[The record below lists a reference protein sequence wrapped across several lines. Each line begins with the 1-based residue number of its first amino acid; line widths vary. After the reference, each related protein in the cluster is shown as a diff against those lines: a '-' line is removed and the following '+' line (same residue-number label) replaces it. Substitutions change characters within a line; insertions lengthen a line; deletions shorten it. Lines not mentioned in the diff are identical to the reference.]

1 MDVVVVGSG
10 LAGLVAA
17 RRLADAG
24 NDVRVFE
31 RDSRV
36 GGRVKSDHENGFVF
50 DHGFQVLFPRYPA
63 VERELDLDALD
74 LRRFRSGATL
84 VRPGERA
91 VLADPLDDPRAV
103 VETLLNRDVT
113 FGDKLRVLALRL
125 ELGRKPIA
133 EILDADTATVEA
145 FLERKGFSESFRERF
160 AAPFYGGI
168 TLDRSLSASRLVFE
182 YTFKML
188 IADAA
193 AVPAD
198 GMGAIPDQ
206 LAGRAREAGVTIQTE
221 RAVGTVTPTGEGVS
235 VTTGRE
241 TVEADAAVVATD
253 PPTARE
259 LTGVETIPTDGRGCV
274 TQQFALPDRQALD
287 TENRLL
293 LNTADARPNQ
303 VAPLSDAAPE
313 YAPDGTQLLSATFL
327 GDQDASD
334 DELATEVREA
344 LSAWFPANS
353 FTELELLRTDRIPF
367 AQFEQPPGFTGEL
380 PAVDD
385 PEGAVY
391 LAGDYTEWSSIQGAM
406 ESGLR
411 AARAVEQHG

>member
-1 MDVVVVGSG
+1 MDVAVAGGG

-24 NDVRVFE
+24 NEVRVFE

-36 GGRVKSDHENGFVF
+36 GGRVRSDHEEGFVF
-50 DHGFQVLFPRYPA
+50 DHGFQVLFPSYPA

-84 VRPGERA
+84 VRPGERT
-91 VLADPLDDPRAV
+91 VLADPLDDPRAA
-103 VETLLNRDVT
+103 VETLFNRDVT
-113 FGDKLRVLALRL
+113 LGDKLRVLALRR
-125 ELGRKPIA
+125 ELGRKSIA
-133 EILDADTATVEA
+133 EILDTDTTTVAE
-145 FLERKGFSESFRERF
+145 FLDRKGFSELFRERF

-168 TLDRSLSASRLVFE
+168 TLDRSLSTSRLVFE

-198 GMGAIPDQ
+198 GMGAIPEQ
-206 LAGRAREAGVTIQTE
+206 LAGHARDAGATIETG
-221 RAVGTVTPTGEGVS
+221 RAVETVAQSGDGVS
-235 VTTGRE
+235 IETADG
-241 TVEADAAVVATD
+241 TVEADAAIVATD

-259 LTGVETIPTDGRGCV
+259 LTGVEAIPTDGRGCV
-274 TQQFALPDRQALD
+274 TQQFALPAHQALD
-287 TENRLL
+287 TGNRLL
-293 LNTADARPNQ
+293 LNTTDARPNQ

-327 GDQDASD
+327 GEQDKSD
-334 DELATEVREA
+334 EELATEVREA
-344 LSAWFPANS
+344 LSAWFPENS
-353 FTELELLRTDRIPF
+353 FAELELLRTDRISF
-367 AQFEQPPGFTGEL
+367 AQFDQPPGFREGL
-380 PAVDD
+380 PAVDEPD
-385 PEGAVY
+385 GPVY

-406 ESGLR
+406 KSGLR
-411 AARAVEQHG
+411 AAQAVEH

>member
-1 MDVVVVGSG
+1 MDVAVAGGG

-24 NDVRVFE
+24 NEVRVFE

-36 GGRVKSDHENGFVF
+36 GGRVRSDHEEGFVF
-50 DHGFQVLFPRYPA
+50 DHGFQVLFPSYPA

-84 VRPGERA
+84 VRPGERT
-91 VLADPLDDPRAV
+91 VLADPLDDPRAA
-103 VETLLNRDVT
+103 VETLFNRDVT
-113 FGDKLRVLALRL
+113 LGDKLRVLALRR
-125 ELGRKPIA
+125 ELGRKSIA
-133 EILDADTATVEA
+133 EILDTDTTTVAE
-145 FLERKGFSESFRERF
+145 FLGAKGFSELFRERF

-168 TLDRSLSASRLVFE
+168 TLDRSLSTSRLVFE

-198 GMGAIPDQ
+198 GMGAIPEQ
-206 LAGRAREAGVTIQTE
+206 LAGHARDAGATIETG
-221 RAVGTVTPTGEGVS
+221 RAVETVAQSGDGVS
-235 VTTGRE
+235 IETADG
-241 TVEADAAVVATD
+241 TVEADAAIVATD

-259 LTGVETIPTDGRGCV
+259 LTGVEAIPTDGRGCV
-274 TQQFALPDRQALD
+274 TQQFALPAHQALD
-287 TENRLL
+287 TGNRLL
-293 LNTADARPNQ
+293 LNTTDARPNQ

-327 GDQDASD
+327 GEQDESN

-344 LSAWFPANS
+344 LSAWFPENS
-353 FTELELLRTDRIPF
+353 FAELELLRTDRLSF
-367 AQFEQPPGFTGEL
+367 AQFDQPPGFRDAL
-380 PAVDD
+380 PAVDEPD
-385 PEGAVY
+385 GPVY

-406 ESGLR
+406 KSGLR
-411 AARAVEQHG
+411 AAQAVEH